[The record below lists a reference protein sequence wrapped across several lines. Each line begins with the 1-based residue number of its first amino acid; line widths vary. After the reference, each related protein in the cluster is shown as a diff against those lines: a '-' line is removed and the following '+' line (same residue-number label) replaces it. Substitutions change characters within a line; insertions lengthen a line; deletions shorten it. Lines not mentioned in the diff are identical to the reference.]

1 MRARIAW
8 AWGAYGFAWALACV
22 LAGSA
27 VWGLGVLFAA
37 PEGAALRFWG
47 LGCAVAIV
55 WAGALALA
63 RALRHTPPRSELALR
78 LEASEPAFAG
88 SLLAAVEALE
98 RPGAVAPGV
107 AALSAERAAA
117 VLRAPGLRAPRPSIP
132 WWRAHAALTG
142 SAALVLL
149 LCANFGA
156 LLVAAFLMTLDPD
169 AYLEALAP
177 RFLEVRP
184 GPAEIAAGD
193 VLVVEALLAGRPAR
207 EVRIEQAPAGSRAE
221 AAHTVAGMWPLP
233 EGEGAATG
241 AQRWRGTLGA
251 LQEPARYRLVL
262 PPPASAR
269 RGTPPAVTP
278 WYAITLRPAA
288 AVARVDVLVEPPA
301 YARQKP
307 RLWRDP
313 ERVEALQGSALTVLV
328 RATPA
333 KDLAGGVLE
342 GPAGVHVPCAREPD
356 PARGEALYRAS
367 MLAQRSGVL
376 RVRLE
381 SARPGAGGT
390 QALIPL
396 AVRADQAPRAEAR
409 IPEDAVPELEG
420 LPVQLDLS
428 DDLGLARARLV
439 VRPLSAPESDPLA
452 PERVALG
459 IPLAAGTRAL
469 RETWML
475 PAEGLDAL
483 LAGGFE
489 YRVEAEDEAAPL
501 AQKAQSAW
509 RRWEPA
515 QRGAAGGAPDRML
528 EPEARRMRRLTRLG
542 AFGKIPDP
550 TPEELAQAGDLGAGR
565 EAPRELRRPGLER
578 LGETAAPEAG
588 SGAAG
593 ATPPPAGD
601 TPYDTLGQKGLKPKP
616 PDGSSGDGHAGGGG
630 AGESKPQGPRESDQ
644 TQSGSSGK
652 PDDPARGAAQG
663 AGGEGTPDAAG
674 SGREGPGGEG
684 KSGAKGA
691 GGQPQ
696 SEPRGAGGSGEGQKS
711 GSGAGGEGGGTEA
724 GGTSGGSTASGSG
737 GAGGSGNDPAPNAGQ
752 GTRRPRD
759 GGPKSGRELGA
770 GSGEMAPPDLETL
783 ARMKGIDLEAA
794 RAYAQEHR
802 LAPVRTEFGG
812 SPTTST
818 DRTVGNSNTGLGPA
832 FHLDRPPETG
842 SKEAPGDPAAPW
854 RGTVKPV
861 DPEYRAR
868 VEGYF
873 RRLRGASGAE
883 K

>member
-8 AWGAYGFAWALACV
+8 AWGAYGFAWALASV

-27 VWGLGVLFAA
+27 LWGLGVLIAA

-47 LGCAVAIV
+47 LGCAVTIV
-55 WAGALALA
+55 LASALALA
-63 RALRHTPPRSELALR
+63 RALRQTPPRSELALR
-78 LEASEPAFAG
+78 LEASEPSFAG

-156 LLVAAFLMTLDPD
+156 LLVAAFLMTLDPE
-169 AYLEALAP
+169 AYLEAQAP

-207 EVRIEQAPAGSRAE
+207 EVRIEQAPAGPRAS
-221 AAHTVAGMWPLP
+221 AAQTVIGMWPLP
-233 EGEGAATG
+233 EGDGEAAG

-269 RGTPPAVTP
+269 RETPPAVTP

-333 KDLAGGVLE
+333 KDLASGVLE

-381 SARPGAGGT
+381 SARPGASGT

-396 AVRADQAPRAEAR
+396 AVRADEAPRAEAR
-409 IPEDAVPELEG
+409 IPEDAAPEPEG
-420 LPVQLDLS
+420 LPVQLELS

-439 VRPLSAPESDPLA
+439 VRALSAPETAPLA
-452 PERVALG
+452 PERLTLG

-475 PAEGLDAL
+475 PVEGLDAL

-515 QRGAAGGAPDRML
+515 QRGAGAADRLL

-565 EAPRELRRPGLER
+565 ETPRELRRPGLER

-593 ATPPPAGD
+593 STPPPAGD
-601 TPYDTLGQKGLKPKP
+601 APYDTLGPKGLKPKP
-616 PDGSSGDGHAGGGG
+616 PEGSRGDGNAGGSG
-630 AGESKPQGPRESDQ
+630 AGETKPQGPRESEQ
-644 TQSGSSGK
+644 TQSGSKDTPEAK
-652 PDDPARGAAQG
+652 PDDSARGEAQG
-663 AGGEGTPDAAG
+663 TGGEGPSGAAG
-674 SGREGPGGEG
+674 SGREDPPGEG
-684 KSGAKGA
+684 KPGAK
-691 GGQPQ
+691 
-696 SEPRGAGGSGEGQKS
+696 GAGGSGEGQKS
-711 GSGAGGEGGGTEA
+711 GPGVRGEEARGEGGGSEA
-724 GGTSGGSTASGSG
+724 GGTSGGSAASGSG
-737 GAGGSGNDPAPNAGQ
+737 GAGGAGSEPAPNAGQ

-812 SPTTST
+812 SPATST
-818 DRTVGNSNTGLGPA
+818 DRTVGESNGDSGPA
-832 FHLDRPPETG
+832 FHFDRPPETG
-842 SKEAPGDPAAPW
+842 SKEAPADPAAPW
-854 RGTVKPV
+854 RNTVKPV

-873 RRLRGASGAE
+873 RRLRGASGVE